1 MMVIMMLMIM
11 MMTMI
16 IMTMRRMIMR
26 MMMAML
32 TSGLLLIHLV
42 EGGDR
47 TGHLYLLTLLN
58 SQGRI

>member
-1 MMVIMMLMIM
+1 MMLIMMLMIM

-16 IMTMRRMIMR
+16 IMSMR

-47 TGHLYLLTLLN
+47 TGHLHLLTLLN

>member
-1 MMVIMMLMIM
+1 MMMMMLIMMLMIM

-16 IMTMRRMIMR
+16 IMSMR

-47 TGHLYLLTLLN
+47 TGHLHLLTLLN
-58 SQGRI
+58 SQSRI

>member
-1 MMVIMMLMIM
+1 MMMMVIMMLMIM

-16 IMTMRRMIMR
+16 IMSMR

-47 TGHLYLLTLLN
+47 TGHLHLLTLLN
-58 SQGRI
+58 SQRRI